1 MGSSSD
7 MVASFLNGIR
17 RVVNAPALL
26 VGVYLVTLAATVP
39 MALALHVSI
48 ASHLGNSVAADTA
61 ATGVNAEW
69 WEEFGA
75 QATGIE
81 RTFTPS
87 IIGFAAVGVSMD
99 TVVWGK
105 VGGIVGSWIVTPLI
119 SGIIAFLIFNSAQK
133 LIFDTENPY
142 KQARRYVP
150 VYMFMAGFV
159 LSLVTP
165 SLIANPSASLC
176 NVNLCDFF
184 NVLEMPKPRSQTVNS
199 IL

>member
-75 QATGIE
+75 QASCI
-81 RTFTPS
+81 
-87 IIGFAAVGVSMD
+87 
-99 TVVWGK
+99 
-105 VGGIVGSWIVTPLI
+105 
-119 SGIIAFLIFNSAQK
+119 Q
-133 LIFDTENPY
+133 
-142 KQARRYVP
+142 
-150 VYMFMAGFV
+150 
-159 LSLVTP
+159 
-165 SLIANPSASLC
+165 
-176 NVNLCDFF
+176 
-184 NVLEMPKPRSQTVNS
+184 
-199 IL
+199 